1 MAFRTRYGHYE
12 FLVLCFGLTNT
23 PATFQTLMNDI
34 FREKLDVCVLIY
46 LDDILIYSSNIK
58 QHLQDFEEVLEI
70 LRKNQMYAKLS
81 KCQFLK
87 EETEYLGFIVSNKGI
102 QVDPK
107 KIKAIQ
113 EWEQP
118 RNTTQVRSFLG
129 LVNYYR
135 CFIEKFSQ
143 KAAPLTRLLKKGED
157 VVKAWDEKCTEAF
170 NNSSTTS
177 LMLQSS
183 KVQIQRNLI
192 QSPLMLQIKLL

>member
-1 MAFRTRYGHYE
+1 
-12 FLVLCFGLTNT
+12 
-23 PATFQTLMNDI
+23 MNDI

-58 QHLQDFEEVLEI
+58 QHLQNLEEVLKT
-70 LRKNQMYAKLS
+70 LRKNQLYAKLS

-118 RNTTQVRSFLG
+118 RNTT
-129 LVNYYR
+129 
-135 CFIEKFSQ
+135 
-143 KAAPLTRLLKKGED
+143 
-157 VVKAWDEKCTEAF
+157 
-170 NNSSTTS
+170 
-177 LMLQSS
+177 
-183 KVQIQRNLI
+183 
-192 QSPLMLQIKLL
+192 